1 MPKIAEIVFYDG
13 AEEKVRRL
21 GLNGLFEE
29 IKEAVTAFRLI
40 VKPECNAN
48 SGGVLRQMIDAQF
61 RAIGGWTRRTAGDI
75 DWRKCKI
82 VNGTQVCIGVEVQV
96 SARSDLVF
104 RDVVHFRNQM
114 AKGLID
120 VGVEILPSDALSYFL
135 TDRAPAMSDG
145 KRIMDEM
152 RADDLPLVFFA
163 IEHDATGHIAL
174 PKMITR
180 QGKPQ

>member
-40 VKPECNAN
+40 VKPECDAN
-48 SGGVLRQMIDAQF
+48 SGGVLRKMIDAQF
-61 RAIGGWTRRTAGDI
+61 RAIAGWTRKTAGDI

-120 VGVEILPSDALSYFL
+120 VGVEILPSDCLVVL
-135 TDRAPAMSDG
+135 LDRSS
-145 KRIMDEM
+145 
-152 RADDLPLVFFA
+152 
-163 IEHDATGHIAL
+163 TGHVGRKADHG
-174 PKMITR
+174 R
-180 QGKPQ
+180 DESR

>member
-1 MPKIAEIVFYDG
+1 MPSSEQSVAGPK
-13 AEEKVRRL
+13 K
-21 GLNGLFEE
+21 
-29 IKEAVTAFRLI
+29 
-40 VKPECNAN
+40 
-48 SGGVLRQMIDAQF
+48 
-61 RAIGGWTRRTAGDI
+61 TAGDI
-75 DWRKCKI
+75 DWRKCKT

-120 VGVEILPSDALSYFL
+120 VGVEILPSDTLSYFL
-135 TDRAPAMSDG
+135 TDRGPAISDG

-152 RADDLPLVFFA
+152 RADDLPLVFLA

-174 PKMITR
+174 PEMITR
-180 QGKPQ
+180 QGKPK